1 MVSDDEYHA
10 GIALRVVIPTGTHVN
25 GEYVFQPIVGNGHHW
40 ELGANGN
47 IYVLLWENE
56 SQTKKLTG
64 HALANLTYMFKTSQ
78 MRCFDLFDK
87 PNSQYMLAQRL
98 ASEPREQPQLTGQ
111 FQSQF

>member
-1 MVSDDEYHA
+1 MTARRITAHHIADLQINIGSYVVSDDEYHA

-56 SQTKKLTG
+56 S
-64 HALANLTYMFKTSQ
+64 AN
-78 MRCFDLFDK
+78 
-87 PNSQYMLAQRL
+87 
-98 ASEPREQPQLTGQ
+98 
-111 FQSQF
+111 